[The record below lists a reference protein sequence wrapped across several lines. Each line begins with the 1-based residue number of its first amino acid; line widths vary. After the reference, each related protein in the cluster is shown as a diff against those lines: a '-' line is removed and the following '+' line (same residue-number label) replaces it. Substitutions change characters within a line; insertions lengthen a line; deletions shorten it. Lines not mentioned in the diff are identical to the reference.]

1 MNANYK
7 RTCVP
12 IYRKRIHDAW
22 ILHSVKYSKYDPRI
36 WYDMVIISRSTS
48 RFTSMQNF
56 LHLFVHVDVTL
67 YITASIFACA
77 YLLLYVK
84 SKNLHHVFS
93 SCLDNSKIES
103 HRRLLEIDTAKHSRD
118 KLSVT
123 NTISVDNEAVW
134 NWLLDHLD
142 CEICRLGTNPNCWSS
157 LIVPFPAIARSR
169 AYEWVVRC
177 FAVMLSRS
185 LPCSRLSL
193 KGPCWWS
200 GIARDPAG
208 ATKRTLATNPWSENQ
223 SEIQV

>member
-123 NTISVDNEAVW
+123 NTISVDKWGGVKLIA
-134 NWLLDHLD
+134 
-142 CEICRLGTNPNCWSS
+142 WSS
-157 LIVPFPAIARSR
+157 WLWDLSTWHKSKLLEFFDCTISGYCAVNSLRTGR
-169 AYEWVVRC
+169 ALLRC
-177 FAVMLSRS
+177 HA
-185 LPCSRLSL
+185 
-193 KGPCWWS
+193 K
-200 GIARDPAG
+200 
-208 ATKRTLATNPWSENQ
+208 
-223 SEIQV
+223 